1 MFLGPFGD
9 KVFTVIFCFFFHN
22 KSPEPCYLP
31 LPAAEKCSIDHT
43 CLSDLPQADIS
54 QFFDECVDFID
65 LALSF
70 SMGKVFVSCLLGY
83 SRQVLVLTK
92 QQSKVGVNAFPPLR
106 FYYRNAFCGIFAGS
120 SLLIFFKV

>member
-1 MFLGPFGD
+1 MVVQQCFWLLFAN
-9 KVFTVIFCFFFHN
+9 KVFTIETAL
-22 KSPEPCYLP
+22 SPEPCQLP
-31 LPAAEKCSIDHT
+31 LPAAKSAEKCYIDHT

-83 SRQVLVLTK
+83 SRQVPSTNN
-92 QQSKVGVNAFPPLR
+92 KVK
-106 FYYRNAFCGIFAGS
+106 S
-120 SLLIFFKV
+120 E